1 MSDPIWRKVAEL
13 TKDYHPQ
20 FNAGAAYDVIKAAWR
35 MGFDVVRQPVGSDLY
50 GAAMQEIGISMSNA
64 GSNGQADGAQNA
76 YYHPGMS
83 PSNTGGERA

>member
-1 MSDPIWRKVAEL
+1 MSDPIWRKVADL

-20 FNAGAAYDVIKAAWR
+20 FNAAAAYDVIKAAWR

-64 GSNGQADGAQNA
+64 SSNGQADGMNA
-76 YYHPGMS
+76 YDAKAEP
-83 PSNTGGERA
+83 RL